1 MRLIIAFL
9 AIAIPIAIG
18 VVGVLLT
25 MNPPEY
31 HVAEYFI
38 IGIAAA
44 IASLS
49 LVWAIA
55 SSESIN
61 LRLPIGLIGVLV
73 STLTLNPAIWWVE
86 AKENAVSAASEN
98 ISDLS
103 DDQLRARASV
113 LARNIRDFEAKYKD
127 ELIEAVPMIDE
138 PTLTQKQIDE
148 KWIERSNTLIRVT
161 TRANN
166 EFRRLFLPE
175 LIALIKVMRDRISGE
190 IPPVPSEALATLN
203 GEPASSPSAASAAA
217 DYLEVLASKLP

>member
-55 SSESIN
+55 SSKSIN

-148 KWIERSNTLIRVT
+148 KWIERSNTLIKSQ
-161 TRANN
+161 
-166 EFRRLFLPE
+166 P
-175 LIALIKVMRDRISGE
+175 ALIMSLGGY
-190 IPPVPSEALATLN
+190 SCQN
-203 GEPASSPSAASAAA
+203 
-217 DYLEVLASKLP
+217 